1 MDNFLAGDAARLRSD
16 RYQLH
21 HRVRPR
27 TPVPIGPPMANVNV
41 TYQQMEDAAGRLL
54 NGRTEMDGM
63 LGQLKSLV
71 DQLVAE
77 GYVTDSSSKSFSS
90 SYDEFTTGARNMIA
104 GLDGMAQ
111 YLNQAAATFRDAD
124 SQLAGALGR

>member
-1 MDNFLAGDAARLRSD
+1 
-16 RYQLH
+16 
-21 HRVRPR
+21 
-27 TPVPIGPPMANVNV
+27 MANVNV

-54 NGRTEMDGM
+54 NGRTEIDGM
-63 LGQLKSLV
+63 LGQLKGLV

-90 SYDEFTTGARNMIA
+90 SYDEFTTGAKNMIA

-124 SQLAGALGR
+124 TQLASALGR